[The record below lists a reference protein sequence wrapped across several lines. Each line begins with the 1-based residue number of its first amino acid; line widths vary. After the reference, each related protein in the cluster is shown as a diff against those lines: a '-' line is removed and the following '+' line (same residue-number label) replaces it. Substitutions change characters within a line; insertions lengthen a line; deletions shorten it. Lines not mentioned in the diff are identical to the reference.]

1 MAGPLGVLPAGP
13 VVVTT
18 KVGQDVD
25 GGPLRGAANG
35 SGIGHHR
42 SWRRCRWWAPG
53 VLPACLAAATTEV
66 GEDVDSGPLGGAII
80 GSGSGHHR
88 S

>member
-1 MAGPLGVLPAGP
+1 MSMVGPFGVLPMGLALA
-13 VVVTT
+13 TT
-18 KVGQDVD
+18 EVGEDAD
-25 GGPLRGAANG
+25 GGPL
-35 SGIGHHR
+35 
-42 SWRRCRWWAPG
+42 G